1 MSIFSA
7 LRAGVSGLNANSS
20 ALASIS
26 DNIANVGTN
35 GYKRAETEFSALLG
49 SQNVNATV
57 YVAGGVTT
65 SVRRFVDAEGP
76 REQTQRSTDLAIAGQ
91 GFFAV
96 TGDPQAQTGADGGLF
111 TRSGSFSVDS
121 EGRLVNSQGY
131 TLLGAPITPGQALPD
146 PSSLAALIPINL
158 SGVGANARASTQVGV
173 SANLDAREA
182 VTTRTYVNGDFLP
195 GGASTPDVERT
206 IEIIDSLGTPRSLTL
221 AFQRISSS
229 PNQWQAEVS
238 VRPVTDVSAVAP
250 DPQGFVAAGVLE
262 FDANGALT
270 NVPASLSSLNI
281 PFSGVT
287 GSASPQPIALDL
299 SNLTQFAAP
308 TGVSSVT
315 TDGSLP
321 GDLTG
326 LVVSRDGT
334 LTAQFSNG
342 QSESLFL
349 IPIATFLNPNGLQP
363 ERGAAFRITPESGDF
378 TLNTAGEAGA
388 GLVQS
393 NTLEESNVDLGTE
406 FSNLII
412 TQRAYSASSQII
424 RTADELLQELINI
437 PQ

>member
-35 GYKRAETEFSALLG
+35 GYKRDETEFSALLG

-65 SVRRFVDAEGP
+65 SVRRFIDTEGP
-76 REQTQRSTDLAIAGQ
+76 REQTQRPTDLAIAGQ

-96 TGDPQAQTGADGGLF
+96 TDNLQAQTGADGGLF
-111 TRSGSFSVDS
+111 TRSGSFSLDS

-131 TLLGAPITPGQALPD
+131 TLLGAPITPGQSLPD
-146 PSSLAALIPINL
+146 PSSLAALRPINL

-173 SANLDAREA
+173 SANLDAREP
-182 VTTRTYVNGDFLP
+182 VTTRTYANGDFLT
-195 GGASTPDVERT
+195 GTSTPDVERT

-221 AFQRISSS
+221 AFQRVSSS

-238 VRPVTDVSAVAP
+238 VRPVTDVSATGGN
-250 DPQGFVAAGVLE
+250 PQGFVASGILE

-270 NVPASLSSLNI
+270 NVPASLSSLSI

-287 GSASPQPIALDL
+287 GAANPQAIALDL

-342 QSESLFL
+342 QSEPLYL
-349 IPIATFLNPNGLQP
+349 IPVATFLNPNGLQP

-424 RTADELLQELINI
+424 RTADQLLQELINI

>member
-35 GYKRAETEFSALLG
+35 GYKRADTEFSALLG

-65 SVRRFVDAEGP
+65 SVRRFIDTEGP
-76 REQTQRSTDLAIAGQ
+76 REQTQRPTDLAIAGQ

-96 TGDPQAQTGADGGLF
+96 TDNLQAQTGADGGLF

-131 TLLGAPITPGQALPD
+131 TLLGAPITPGQSLPD
-146 PSSLAALIPINL
+146 PSSLAALRPINL

-173 SANLDAREA
+173 SANLDAREP
-182 VTTRTYVNGDFLP
+182 VTTRTYANGDFLT
-195 GGASTPDVERT
+195 GASTPDVERT

-221 AFQRISSS
+221 AFQRVNSS
-229 PNQWQAEVS
+229 PNQWQAEIS
-238 VRPVTDVSAVAP
+238 VRPVTDVSAVGTN
-250 DPQGFVAAGVLE
+250 PQGFVASGVLD

-270 NVPASLSSLNI
+270 SVPANLSSLSI

-287 GSASPQPIALDL
+287 GAANPQTISLDL
-299 SNLTQFAAP
+299 TNLTQFAAP

-342 QSESLFL
+342 QSEPLYL

-424 RTADELLQELINI
+424 RTADQLLQELINI

>member
-35 GYKRAETEFSALLG
+35 GYKRADTEFSALLG

-65 SVRRFVDAEGP
+65 SVRRFIDVEGP
-76 REQTQRSTDLAIAGQ
+76 REQTQRPTDLAIAGQ

-96 TGDPQAQTGADGGLF
+96 TDNLQAQTGADGGLF
-111 TRSGSFSVDS
+111 TRSGSFSIDS

-131 TLLGAPITPGQALPD
+131 TLLGAPITPGQSLPD
-146 PSSLAALIPINL
+146 PSSLAALRPINL

-173 SANLDAREA
+173 SANLDAREP
-182 VTTRTYVNGDFLP
+182 VTTRTYTNGDFLT
-195 GGASTPDVERT
+195 GTSTPDVERT

-221 AFQRISSS
+221 AFQRVNSS
-229 PNQWQAEVS
+229 PNQWQTEIS
-238 VRPVTDVSAVAP
+238 VRPVTDVSIVGGN
-250 DPQGFVAAGVLE
+250 PQGFVASGVLD

-270 NVPASLSSLNI
+270 NVPASLSSLSI

-287 GSASPQPIALDL
+287 GAANPQAISLDL
-299 SNLTQFAAP
+299 TNLTQFAAP

-342 QSESLFL
+342 QSEPLYL

-424 RTADELLQELINI
+424 RTADQLLQELINI

>member
-35 GYKRAETEFSALLG
+35 GYKRAQTEFSALLG
-49 SQNVNATV
+49 SQNVNASV

-76 REQTQRSTDLAIAGQ
+76 RAQTQRSTDLAIAGQ

-96 TGDPQAQTGADGGLF
+96 TDDEQAQTGADGGLF
-111 TRSGSFSVDS
+111 TRSGSFSLNS

-131 TLLGAPITPGQALPD
+131 TLLGAPITRGGPPPD
-146 PSSLAALIPINL
+146 PSSLAALRPINL
-158 SGVGANARASTQVGV
+158 AGVGASARASTQVGV
-173 SANLDAREA
+173 SGNLDARLP
-182 VTTRTYVNGDFLP
+182 VTTRTYANGDFVT
-195 GGASTPDVERT
+195 GASTPDVERT

-221 AFQRISSS
+221 AFQRISAN
-229 PNQWQAEVS
+229 PNQFQAEVS
-238 VRPVTDVSAVAP
+238 VRPVTDVSP
-250 DPQGFVAAGVLE
+250 IGTNPQGFVAAGVLE
-262 FDANGALT
+262 FDSNGALT

-281 PFSGVT
+281 PFSNST
-287 GSASPQPIALDL
+287 GAAAPQALALDL
-299 SNLTQFAAP
+299 SNFTQFAAP

-326 LVVSRDGT
+326 LVVARDGT

-342 QSESLFL
+342 QSQDLFL
-349 IPIATFLNPNGLQP
+349 IPVATFLNPNGLQA

-378 TLNTAGEAGA
+378 TLNTAGQAGA